1 MPTEKF
7 AASDRPTRLT
17 GWARYLLRLYPA
29 AWRDRYR
36 IEVAELLGQ
45 HSVTLWT
52 LLDILSGAVDAHLHP
67 GLLPRRLTTM
77 NQRLR
82 SSEIAIFG
90 AFVLFC
96 LAWLPLTLVRD
107 PLPVWEAAA
116 SAHPELRTM
125 LNLLDL
131 AGLVAILAVLGGGA
145 PILVASLAQ
154 AVRARRPR
162 QLLLFCVPPLA
173 AALFA
178 LFAIVAIPA
187 SGSRV
192 SNSPGAPLSA
202 LAVILQL
209 GLVLVLLL
217 AALGSAAAIAAAISN
232 SEVGEG
238 LLRFGLLAA
247 GAVTVTLTVGLLAGL
262 SLTVLIFLEA
272 PQVSFF
278 LPMHI
283 ADLLL
288 MLFAVTLA
296 GFGLRHGIQALR

>member
-7 AASDRPTRLT
+7 AASGRQTRLT
-17 GWARYLLRLYPA
+17 GWAQYLLRLYPA

-45 HSVTLWT
+45 HSVTPWT
-52 LLDILSGAVDAHLHP
+52 LLDILSGAVDARLHP
-67 GLLPRRLTTM
+67 NLLPRRLTTM
-77 NQRLR
+77 TQRLR

-96 LAWLPLTLVRD
+96 LAWLPLTIVRD

-116 SAHPELRTM
+116 GAHPELRTM

-154 AVRARRPR
+154 AVRARRRR
-162 QLLLFCVPPLA
+162 QLLLFSVPPLA
-173 AALFA
+173 VALFA
-178 LFAIVAIPA
+178 LFAIFAIPA

-192 SNSPGAPLSA
+192 SNTPGAPLSA

-209 GLVLVLLL
+209 GLVLILLL
-217 AALGSAAAIAAAISN
+217 AAVGSAAAIAAAVSN

-238 LLRFGLLAA
+238 LLRFGLLTA
-247 GAVTVTLTVGLLAGL
+247 GAVTVALAVGLVAGI
-262 SLTVLIFLEA
+262 SLTALIFLEA

-296 GFGLRHGIQALR
+296 GFGLRRGIQALR